1 MSAVSGIMKKY
12 NVKNIKP
19 SRHFGSLP
27 LKRTANSAY
36 CRRIRRARSQA
47 TGPVSGRSHGIKIS
61 NKIIYLIWF
70 PVRGGGRASL

>member
-1 MSAVSGIMKKY
+1 MAAVSGIMKKY

-19 SRHFGSLP
+19 SRRFGSLP

-36 CRRIRRARSQA
+36 CGRLRPGRSQA
-47 TGPVSGRSHGIKIS
+47 PGLVFGRSRGIKIS

-70 PVRGGGRASL
+70 PVRGGDRASL